1 MSDPDFPEGH
11 RSGFVAVVG
20 RPSVGKSTLINAL
33 LGQSIAPTSHRPQT
47 TRRRQLGILTR
58 ADAQVIFVD
67 TPGIHQPQDRLGRW
81 MLDDASAALDDADV
95 ILVIFD
101 LTRPPNREDEQV
113 AQAIRARSDS
123 PPIVIALNKVDEVPA
138 DRLADRRAAILTLL
152 PDCEAHAVSALRGDG
167 REALLE
173 RILALLPVGPRYY
186 PPDQVTDLFERDI
199 AGELVR
205 AAAMR
210 LLRDEVPYGITTR
223 VEEFRE
229 RGEEGAYVGVTLY
242 VEREAHKP
250 IVIGK
255 RGVML
260 RRIGTAARK
269 EIEAMSGRKV
279 YLDLRVKVAAG
290 WRDDEEALQQFGFR
304 S

>member
-1 MSDPDFPEGH
+1 
-11 RSGFVAVVG
+11 
-20 RPSVGKSTLINAL
+20 
-33 LGQSIAPTSHRPQT
+33 
-47 TRRRQLGILTR
+47 
-58 ADAQVIFVD
+58 VIFVD

-113 AQAIRARSDS
+113 ARAIRSRADP

-138 DRLADRRAAILTLL
+138 DRLSDRRAAFLTLL
-152 PDCEAHAVSALRGDG
+152 PDCEAHSVSALRGDG
-167 REALLE
+167 RDDLLE
-173 RILALLPVGPRYY
+173 RILALLPTGPRYY
-186 PPDQVTDLFERDI
+186 PADQVTDFFERDI

-255 RGVML
+255 GGVML
-260 RRIGTAARK
+260 RRIGTEARK

>member
-20 RPSVGKSTLINAL
+20 RPSVGKSTLVNAL

-67 TPGIHQPQDRLGRW
+67 TPGIHQPRDRLGRW
-81 MLDDASAALDDADV
+81 MLDDASASLDDADV

-113 AQAIRARSDS
+113 ARAVRARADP
-123 PPIVIALNKVDEVPA
+123 PPIVIALNKVDDVPA
-138 DRLADRRAAILTLL
+138 DRLPDRRAAFLTLL
-152 PDCEAHAVSALRGDG
+152 PDCEAHFVSALRGDG
-167 REALLE
+167 RDELLE

-186 PPDQVTDLFERDI
+186 PADQVTDLFERDI

-255 RGVML
+255 GGVML
-260 RRIGTAARK
+260 RRIGTEARK

>member
-58 ADAQVIFVD
+58 PDAQVIFVD

-81 MLDDASAALDDADV
+81 MLDDAAAALGDADV
-95 ILVIFD
+95 VLVIFD

-113 AQAIRARSDS
+113 AQAVRGLAGP
-123 PPIVIALNKVDEVPA
+123 PPIVLALNKVDEVPV
-138 DRLADRRAAILTLL
+138 DRLPERRAAFLTLL
-152 PDCEAHAVSALRGDG
+152 PDREAYSVSALRGDG
-167 REALLE
+167 RGELLE
-173 RILALLPVGPRYY
+173 RILALLPLGPRYF
-186 PPDQVTDLFERDI
+186 PADQVTDLFEREI

-210 LLRDEVPYGITTR
+210 LLRAEVPYGITTR

-229 RGEEGAYVGVTLY
+229 RGEEGAYIGITLY
-242 VEREAHKP
+242 VERESHKP

-255 RGVML
+255 GGTML
-260 RRIGTAARK
+260 RRIGTEARK

>member
-113 AQAIRARSDS
+113 AQAIRARTDP

-138 DRLADRRAAILTLL
+138 DRLSDRRAAFLTLL
-152 PDCEAHAVSALRGDG
+152 PDCEAHSVSALRGDG
-167 REALLE
+167 RAELLE
-173 RILALLPVGPRYY
+173 RILALLPAGPRYY
-186 PPDQVTDLFERDI
+186 PADQVTDIFERDI

-229 RGEEGAYVGVTLY
+229 RGEDGAYVGVTLF

-255 RGVML
+255 GGGML
-260 RRIGTAARK
+260 RRIGTEARK

>member
-1 MSDPDFPEGH
+1 MTDPDFPEGH

-58 ADAQVIFVD
+58 PDAQVIFVD

-81 MLDDASAALDDADV
+81 MLDDAAAALGDADV
-95 ILVIFD
+95 VLVIFD

-113 AQAIRARSDS
+113 AQAVRGLAGP
-123 PPIVIALNKVDEVPA
+123 PPIVLALNKVDEVPV
-138 DRLADRRAAILTLL
+138 DRLPERRAAFLTLL
-152 PDCEAHAVSALRGDG
+152 PDREACFVSALRGDG
-167 REALLE
+167 RGELLE
-173 RILALLPVGPRYY
+173 RILALLPLGPRYY
-186 PPDQVTDLFERDI
+186 PADQVTDLFEREI

-210 LLRDEVPYGITTR
+210 LLRAEVPYGITTR

-229 RGEEGAYVGVTLY
+229 RGEEGAYIGITLY
-242 VEREAHKP
+242 VERESHKP

-255 RGVML
+255 GGTML
-260 RRIGTAARK
+260 RRIGTEARK
-269 EIEAMSGRKV
+269 EIEAMSGRRV

>member
-255 RGVML
+255 GGVML

>member
-20 RPSVGKSTLINAL
+20 RPSVGKSTLVNAL

-67 TPGIHQPQDRLGRW
+67 TPGIHQPRDRLGRW
-81 MLDDASAALDDADV
+81 MLDDASASLDDADV

-113 AQAIRARSDS
+113 VRAVRARAEA
-123 PPIVIALNKVDEVPA
+123 PPIVIALNKVDDVPA
-138 DRLADRRAAILTLL
+138 DRLPDRRAAFLTLL
-152 PDCEAHAVSALRGDG
+152 PDCEAHFVSALRGDG
-167 REALLE
+167 RDELLE

-186 PPDQVTDLFERDI
+186 PADQVTDLFERDI

-229 RGEEGAYVGVTLY
+229 RGEEGAYIGVTLY

-255 RGVML
+255 GGVML
-260 RRIGTAARK
+260 RRIGTEARK

>member
-20 RPSVGKSTLINAL
+20 RPSVGKSTLVNAL

-67 TPGIHQPQDRLGRW
+67 TPGIHQPRDRLGRW
-81 MLDDASAALDDADV
+81 MLDDASASLDDADV

-113 AQAIRARSDS
+113 ARAVRARAEP
-123 PPIVIALNKVDEVPA
+123 PPIVIALNKVDDVPA
-138 DRLADRRAAILTLL
+138 DRLPDRRAAFLTLL
-152 PDCEAHAVSALRGDG
+152 PDCEAHFVSALRGDG
-167 REALLE
+167 RDELLE

-186 PPDQVTDLFERDI
+186 PADQVTDLFERDI

-255 RGVML
+255 GGVML
-260 RRIGTAARK
+260 RRIGTEARK

>member
-95 ILVIFD
+95 ILVVFD

-113 AQAIRARSDS
+113 AQAIRARKDP

-138 DRLADRRAAILTLL
+138 DRLSDRRAAFLTLL
-152 PDCEAHAVSALRGDG
+152 PDCEAHSVSAFRGDG
-167 REALLE
+167 RAELLE
-173 RILALLPVGPRYY
+173 RILALLPAGPRYY
-186 PPDQVTDLFERDI
+186 PADQVTDIFERDI

-229 RGEEGAYVGVTLY
+229 RGEDGAYVGVTLF

-255 RGVML
+255 GGGML
-260 RRIGTAARK
+260 RRIGTEARK

>member
-20 RPSVGKSTLINAL
+20 RPSVGKSTLVNTL

-67 TPGIHQPQDRLGRW
+67 TPGIHQPRDRLGRW
-81 MLDDASAALDDADV
+81 MLDDASASLDDADV

-113 AQAIRARSDS
+113 ARAVRARAEP
-123 PPIVIALNKVDEVPA
+123 PPIVIALNKVDDVPA
-138 DRLADRRAAILTLL
+138 DRLSDRRAAFLTLL
-152 PDCEAHAVSALRGDG
+152 PDCEAHFVSALRGDG
-167 REALLE
+167 RDELLE

-186 PPDQVTDLFERDI
+186 PADQVTDLFERDI

-255 RGVML
+255 GGVML
-260 RRIGTAARK
+260 RRIGTEARK